1 MTKLLSMAMPL
12 VFLAAGSTVGADR
25 FEQIKKN
32 FEKADCAH
40 FAFLSL
46 LESEIFERVDTA
58 QGTAYIAN
66 DGRYRVT
73 IGGDEYLY
81 DSHLLYSYSRENN
94 QVTVETVDTL
104 SKASEQITF
113 VTHLD
118 DYYMTKAIVP
128 DKEYRLDRKSKTAEN
143 IPDSMLVFL
152 ESDSLKLKSI
162 EYYDINDELNRIIF
176 TEQNTLPACDSTIFQ
191 PDFPDSVET
200 INLW

>member
-12 VFLAAGSTVGADR
+12 ALLAVGTTVGADR

-46 LESEIFERVDTA
+46 LESKIFEQVDTA
-58 QGTAYIAN
+58 QGTAYIAH

-81 DSHLLYSYSRENN
+81 DSHLLYSYSQENN

-104 SKASEQITF
+104 SPASEQITF

-118 DYYMTKAIVP
+118 DYYTTKTVIP
-128 DKEYRLDRKSKTAEN
+128 DKEYRLERKAKDAGN

-152 ESDSLKLKSI
+152 AADSLKLKSI

-176 TEQNTLPACDSTIFQ
+176 TEQKTLLSCDSTIFQ
-191 PDFPDSVET
+191 PHFPDSVET
-200 INLW
+200 IELW